1 MSKRVS
7 ATVAAHFADLNAMI
21 PKMNK
26 LAEQLKE
33 MYVEYTIKRETL
45 RVYAA
50 RGIIPKEIIPTF
62 RFPRCTD
69 AVYTKRKERAACKKS
84 LQVGNTKNNT
94 EANHVHNFR

>member
-1 MSKRVS
+1 MSKRIS

-26 LAEQLKE
+26 LANQLKE

-62 RFPRCTD
+62 RFPRCTE
-69 AVYTKRKERAACKKS
+69 AVCAERKQRVSCKKH
-84 LQVGNTKNNT
+84 LQVQGGNDAT
-94 EANHVHNFR
+94 

>member
-1 MSKRVS
+1 MSRNVN
-7 ATVAAHFADLNAMI
+7 ATIAKHLDDLNVML

-69 AVYTKRKERAACKKS
+69 AVYAKRKERVTCKKS
-84 LQVGNTKNNT
+84 LQVGNTKNDKGG
-94 EANHVHNFR
+94 EEE